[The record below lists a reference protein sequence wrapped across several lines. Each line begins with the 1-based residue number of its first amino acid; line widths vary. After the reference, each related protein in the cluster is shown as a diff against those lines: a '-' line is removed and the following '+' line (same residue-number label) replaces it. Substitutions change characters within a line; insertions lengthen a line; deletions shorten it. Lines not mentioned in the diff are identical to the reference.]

1 MNKYLKIIFLT
12 FLFSCVFSIT
22 FIKIEP
28 NSVTLGDEVEFT
40 LTVNDYDSEVLY
52 VYLSNY
58 INLYLK
64 KQNDG
69 LYKSNNATTIQF
81 HNIKSLNNFT
91 TNIYYKGNKTDL
103 TVDIKIPTE
112 IKLLYFSN
120 NSIFYNYGISK
131 LSFSLNY
138 NKLYNTNVLIEF
150 GNNIIT
156 NCTAEEY
163 NIVNLICYYE
173 FSTQKGGDKLNLK
186 FNGKETNY
194 SITLY
199 TPKEFSKIYLDKYK
213 FYISSTEQIII
224 SQVDSSY
231 KIDEHEIV
239 LVSSDSNNSNI
250 TLTSCKHYNTG
261 ILYVQCSA
269 ILNALGNHYVFVDNK
284 NSSFMINIFPKP
296 TSICKVL
303 DIEPST
309 VEVPTETKFILK
321 VDYIANLD
329 KAIFTL
335 VYRDNKIYLTNCLK
349 VEDKNDEI
357 TCTGTLKEP
366 GEYDVYLNGIK
377 QFEQHVYAFSQSLT
391 KAFDIYYNYK
401 YKNGN
406 VIKFDSPTTSYY
418 IEIEFDSINDSESKN
433 ISLKGTNNV
442 AKITINSIHDH
453 PYQKKINYTATFPN
467 PDTYYLY
474 IENVKQNV
482 SITVTNEPFTPF
494 TSEVTAIFP
503 TSVVVDD
510 VENKGYIDF
519 ILTVDTN
526 LGISKVDIKLI
537 NANKS
542 WALYCKA
549 DPLNKQKVICQEQIE
564 REGEY
569 HIVVDGKEF
578 PNVKVIAKSISKLDS
593 FFPNSIFPSFNPQT
607 IVINFVT
614 DISNFVDKVKFVNIE
629 NLEELQ
635 GTCSLLSNNILNC
648 SAVFEKEGDYYIT
661 INDFYYRVYI
671 HVNEEDNIIINDRNS
686 DEQSNIIEEEKIEDD
701 NDSDNIDNNNIDN
714 NNNNNDNNNN
724 NNNNNNNE
732 SINYIKI
739 SPLLLTLILLI

>member
-28 NSVTLGDEVEFT
+28 NSVTLGDKVEFT
-40 LTVNDYDSEVLY
+40 LTVNDYDSEVLN

-58 INLYLK
+58 RINLYLK

-81 HNIKSLNNFT
+81 YNIKSLNNFT
-91 TNIYYKGNKTDL
+91 TNIYYNGNKTDL

-112 IKLLYFSN
+112 IKLLYFYN
-120 NSIFYNYGISK
+120 YDIFYNYGISK

-156 NCTAEEY
+156 NCTVEEY
-163 NIVNLICYYE
+163 NIVNLICYHE

-199 TPKEFSKIYLDKYK
+199 TPKEFSKIKLDKYK

-250 TLTSCKHYNTG
+250 TLTSCKHYKTG

-296 TSICKVL
+296 TSICRVN
-303 DIEPST
+303 IEPKT

-349 VEDKNDEI
+349 VEGKTDEI
-357 TCTGTLKEP
+357 TCTGTLKES
-366 GEYDVYLNGIK
+366 GYYDLYLNGIK
-377 QFEQHVYAFSQSLT
+377 QFEQFVCAFSQSLT
-391 KAFDIYYNYK
+391 KAIDIYDNYK
-401 YKNGN
+401 YKN

-418 IEIEFDSINDSESKN
+418 IQIEFDSINDLESKN

-442 AKITINSIHDH
+442 AIIININSIYDDH
-453 PYQKKINYTATFPN
+453 MYQKKINCTTTFPN
-467 PDTYYLY
+467 PDTYYVY
-474 IENVKQNV
+474 IDNVKQNV
-482 SITVTNEPFTPF
+482 SITVTNEPF

-510 VENKGYIDF
+510 VGNIGYIDF

-542 WALYCKA
+542 WDLYCEA

-629 NLEELQ
+629 NLEEHQ

-701 NDSDNIDNNNIDN
+701 NDSDNTDN
-714 NNNNNDNNNN
+714 NNNDNNNNDDNNNN